1 MDQKIIDVCVGEG
14 IGSVIEDASCF
25 LLSGDMEQKYDMS
38 GL

>member
-1 MDQKIIDVCVGEG
+1 MDQEIVDVGGGEG

>member
-1 MDQKIIDVCVGEG
+1 MEKEIVDIGGGEG
-14 IGSVIEDASCF
+14 IGSVIEDTSCL